1 MSHLSLKH
9 LKKMKFAANEK
20 GGEKKLKT
28 AGRDMDEEGEEQPQ
42 MEEETLH
49 AGSKRANTHELD
61 EKDIMNEE
69 NDLEFEDEYDDEW
82 EDEAQ
87 EPEESDHSSDYEEI
101 PQEQKPLVP
110 ERGSVQQPAQGM
122 VVKKEKPKKKD
133 KVVPF
138 IGTDKNMS
146 PEEVLEFENRAYD
159 MLHRAT
165 TEYPCLS
172 CDFLTGQKADFKIF
186 KPPTGLAGNEET
198 AYPLDL
204 YGVAGTQASLPN
216 RNALYVMRFSNL
228 CQTKYDD
235 DSDPEEDDEKDE
247 IADGNPIILQRS
259 IPIKGD
265 INRVRSM
272 MGYPIVAV
280 WTAAAQV
287 KIYNVQSALEQLQEV
302 DITKLDGSK
311 TKGLV
316 TEESTLVANFKMN
329 TEGYGLEWS
338 PLKVGRLLAGSEDG
352 RIHVF
357 ESNDELCSKFAKLSH
372 FWNYHEGSVEDLQFS
387 PKEVDVF
394 ASCGTDGTVQVVDM
408 RASSYK
414 KAQICIKAHECDV
427 NVISWNGLTTNLLA
441 SGADDGAIKVWDLRF
456 PAEPPITNIK
466 WHQEAITSIHWQ
478 PSDEWTLVAASA
490 DHRVSLWDFS
500 VENNEQEMNEDLGVP
515 EQVIFLHHGQ
525 EDVKEVRW
533 HPRYKGVML
542 TTALSGFNVFKPAVN
557 EDAPSE
563 INSEDENELEI
574 IPTL

>member
-1 MSHLSLKH
+1 MSHSSLKH
-9 LKKMKFAANEK
+9 LKKMKFAAQEK
-20 GGEKKLKT
+20 GGDKKLKT
-28 AGRDMDEEGEEQPQ
+28 SGPAMEEEQEDSAQ
-42 MEEETLH
+42 MEEEALFT
-49 AGSKRANTHELD
+49 GSKRARPEGLD
-61 EKDIMNEE
+61 EKELLQEE
-69 NDLEFEDEYDDEW
+69 HDLEFEDEYDDEW

-87 EPEESDHSSDYEEI
+87 EPEDSEHSSDYEEL
-101 PQEQKPLVP
+101 PQEQRPVVP
-110 ERGSVQQPAQGM
+110 GGGQQAAAAGM

-138 IGTDKNMS
+138 IGTQQNMS

-172 CDFLTGQKADFKIF
+172 CDFLTGRTADFKIY
-186 KPPTGLAGNEET
+186 KQPEAPAASEDTK
-198 AYPLDL
+198 YPLNL
-204 YGVAGTQASLPN
+204 FGVAGTQASLPN
-216 RNALYVMRFSNL
+216 RNALYVMRFANL

-235 DSDPEEDDEKDE
+235 DSDPEEEEDEEE
-247 IADGNPIILQRS
+247 ISDGNPIILQRS
-259 IPIKGD
+259 IPVKGD
-265 INRVRSM
+265 INRVRAM

-280 WTAAAQV
+280 WTSAAQV

-302 DITKLDGSK
+302 DVAKLDNSK
-311 TKGLV
+311 TRGV
-316 TEESTLVANFKMN
+316 VSEESSLVASFKLN

-338 PLKVGRLLAGSEDG
+338 PLKVGRLLSGSEDG
-352 RIHVF
+352 RINVF

-372 FWNYHEGSVEDLQFS
+372 YWNYHEGSVEDLQFS
-387 PKEVDVF
+387 PKEPDVF

-408 RASSYK
+408 RACSYK
-414 KAQICIKAHECDV
+414 KAQIHIKAHDCDV
-427 NVISWNGLTTNLLA
+427 NVISWNTLTTNLLA

-500 VENNEQEMNEDLGVP
+500 VENNEQEMQEDLGVP

-533 HPRYKGVML
+533 HPGYKGVLM
-542 TTALSGFNVFKPAVN
+542 TTALSGLNVFKPAVN